1 MGSKRRGKRGG
12 RGSGEGEGQEVR
24 RLDGRVGRARP
35 LTLIRNCLVLRIC
48 IFNCL
53 RHIRQRAWMGALRL
67 RGRSLGSRGMHLEG
81 FLEQF

>member
-35 LTLIRNCLVLRIC
+35 LTLIRNCGVLRTDTVRDSGGGQDDPDKQ
-48 IFNCL
+48 L
-53 RHIRQRAWMGALRL
+53 SRHRL
-67 RGRSLGSRGMHLEG
+67 GLCRLIGRH
-81 FLEQF
+81 